1 MKAWALA
8 ALSVLCLFPTLAL
21 GQSEKVETIGP
32 LQEAFASDAVRQ
44 SLESKGYRL
53 MADGAPIA
61 EIWVRAEVPAQPK
74 KEAEGVLY
82 SQLNES
88 EFVGVVHFPETATD
102 FRGDS
107 VAAGY
112 YTLRYALM
120 PNDGNH
126 MGAAPSRDFLLLIPI
141 KNDPDP
147 KATFNFENLVALSR
161 KATGIKHPGPLS
173 LTQSAGG
180 SSAALSKNEEGH
192 SVFSFNLKVAGG
204 WEMPV
209 ALVVKGVAQQ

>member
-1 MKAWALA
+1 MKARALA
-8 ALSVLCLFPTLAL
+8 ALSGLCVFATLAL
-21 GQSEKVETIGP
+21 GQSDKVETIGP
-32 LQEAFASDAVRQ
+32 VAEAFVSDAVRQ
-44 SLESKGYRL
+44 SLEPKGYRL
-53 MADGAPIA
+53 IADGAPVA
-61 EIWVRAEVPAQPK
+61 EVWVRSEVPAQPK

-82 SQLNES
+82 SQLRES
-88 EFVGVVHFPETATD
+88 EFVGVIHFSGTATD

-107 VAAGY
+107 VPAGY

-126 MGAAPSRDFLLLIPI
+126 MGAAPNRDFLLLIPT
-141 KNDPDP
+141 KNDADP
-147 KATFNFENLVALSR
+147 KATLDFENLVALSR

-173 LTQSAGG
+173 LTQAAGG
-180 SSAALSKNEEGH
+180 SAARLSKNEEGH

-209 ALVVKGVAQQ
+209 GLVVKGMAQQ